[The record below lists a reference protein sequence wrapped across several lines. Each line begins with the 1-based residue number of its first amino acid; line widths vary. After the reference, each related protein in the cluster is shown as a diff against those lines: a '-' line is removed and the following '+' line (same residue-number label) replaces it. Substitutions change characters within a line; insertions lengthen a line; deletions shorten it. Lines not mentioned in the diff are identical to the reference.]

1 MIDLLESRDKIDKI
15 DMEIVRLFEERMKI
29 CEDVAEYKI
38 ATGKKVLDAERE
50 RQKLKALRGRAHGEF
65 NQLGTQE
72 LFEQIMAIS
81 RKRQYQLL
89 TEHGVEDEEKLEMV
103 DSLPLKNVTV
113 CFSGGRGS
121 LQLCCHACVFFLMR
135 SIVTM

>member
-81 RKRQYQLL
+81 RKRQYQDNICLQSATFSRNVRYQQL
-89 TEHGVEDEEKLEMV
+89 MALHREKQ
-103 DSLPLKNVTV
+103 S
-113 CFSGGRGS
+113 CRYH
-121 LQLCCHACVFFLMR
+121 QLCL
-135 SIVTM
+135 

>member
-15 DMEIVRLFEERMKI
+15 DMEIVRLFEKRMKI

-65 NQLGTQE
+65 NQLGIQE

-81 RKRQYQLL
+81 RKRQY
-89 TEHGVEDEEKLEMV
+89 
-103 DSLPLKNVTV
+103 S
-113 CFSGGRGS
+113 F
-121 LQLCCHACVFFLMR
+121 
-135 SIVTM
+135 

>member
-50 RQKLKALRGRAHGEF
+50 RQKLKALLADFFH
-65 NQLGTQE
+65 
-72 LFEQIMAIS
+72 S
-81 RKRQYQLL
+81 
-89 TEHGVEDEEKLEMV
+89 KLALSYF
-103 DSLPLKNVTV
+103 DNNFPD
-113 CFSGGRGS
+113 
-121 LQLCCHACVFFLMR
+121 LQD
-135 SIVTM
+135 